1 MNKAPLKAI
10 AIAAV
15 CFLLSGTSIAGT
27 SAPSDKE
34 LLTDLLSDSVKGIL
48 EKADNLEGVRALIT
62 YSAHCK
68 PGDTPR
74 QAVETA
80 VTAAGLSIVDD
91 RSAAETVIDIS
102 IVEAR
107 VVIRKNGKQS
117 HRTLSVVI
125 NVECSRTN
133 GDIVY
138 ARGKNSLHEDMLDT
152 SDIARTDNS
161 GDFCPIAVRSIIRKS
176 PSPAL
181 MASFAVVTSVIAY
194 FAFK

>member
-1 MNKAPLKAI
+1 MNHASLKAL

-15 CFLLSGTSIAGT
+15 CFLLSGTSIAGA

-34 LLTDLLSDSVKGIL
+34 LLTALLSDSVTGIM
-48 EKADNLEGVRALIT
+48 EKADNLEGVKALIT
-62 YSAHCK
+62 YSVRCK
-68 PGDTPR
+68 PGDMPR
-74 QAVETA
+74 QAVEAA

-91 RSAAETVIDIS
+91 RSDADTVIDVS

-107 VVIRKNGKQS
+107 VVIGKDGKHY
-117 HRTLSVVI
+117 HRTSSVVI
-125 NVECSRTN
+125 HVECSRSN

-138 ARGKNSLHEDMLDT
+138 ARGINTVYVDYLDT
-152 SDIARTDNS
+152 NDIARTDNT
-161 GDFCPIAVRSIIRKS
+161 GDFCPIAVRRIIRKP
-176 PSPAL
+176 PSAAS